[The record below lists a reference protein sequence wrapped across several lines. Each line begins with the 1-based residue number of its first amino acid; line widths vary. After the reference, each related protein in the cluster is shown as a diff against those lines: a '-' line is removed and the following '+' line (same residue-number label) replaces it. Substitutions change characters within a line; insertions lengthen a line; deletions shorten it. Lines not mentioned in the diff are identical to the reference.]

1 MSHFHGSSIFHS
13 MITCLLHQVWSTI
26 EYFLFLLLIK
36 PQDLFTLANVIHL
49 SPSFRRKRMH
59 AARTT
64 EYTRM
69 HTPCNF
75 VGHAQAKVLLAAYK
89 EFAVATTAPF
99 VLFPLWGLPC
109 AQNNTSWEH
118 QYCILYLRSGPQYSK
133 SATNIW
139 SPLPLETAHGSSV
152 SWNIYTQLQARLPCS
167 TVTGKKLMKLQC

>member
-1 MSHFHGSSIFHS
+1 MTLCHAWRTYMYTTSCYDICSPRYLMSHFHGSSIFHS

-89 EFAVATTAPF
+89 EFAVAATAPF
-99 VLFPLWGLPC
+99 VLFNTRSLVRPLLCPE
-109 AQNNTSWEH
+109 QPVLTLWEH
-118 QYCILYLRSGPQYSK
+118 QYCILYLRSGPRSIQQVGY
-133 SATNIW
+133 
-139 SPLPLETAHGSSV
+139 
-152 SWNIYTQLQARLPCS
+152 
-167 TVTGKKLMKLQC
+167 